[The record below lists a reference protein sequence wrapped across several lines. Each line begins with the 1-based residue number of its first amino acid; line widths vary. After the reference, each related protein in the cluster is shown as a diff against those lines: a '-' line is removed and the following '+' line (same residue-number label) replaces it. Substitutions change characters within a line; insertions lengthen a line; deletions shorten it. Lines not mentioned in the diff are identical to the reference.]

1 MMRTN
6 VFIKRNTLELVRD
19 PLMSIF
25 CVGFPV
31 ILIVLL
37 SVINKNIGAE
47 ASANVPLFAINSLAP
62 AASVFGLSFL
72 SLFSGMLIAK
82 DRSSSFL
89 MRLYSSPMK
98 PVEYISGYL
107 LPLIPVAVV
116 QTLICFAASIAF
128 GFDLFARIPLCIVF
142 MLPADVFYLAIG
154 LLLGSLVNDKAVGGI
169 ASVIVNVSAWL
180 GGTWFDVSAL
190 GKTFGK
196 ICDYLPFIRATRCAR
211 AAISGDYATLAAD
224 LLWVAAW
231 AVLMLVLASLVFRRK
246 MKKI

>member
-1 MMRTN
+1 MRRIN

-19 PLMSIF
+19 PLMTVF

-37 SVINKNIGAE
+37 SVINKNIGAN
-47 ASANVPLFAINSLAP
+47 AAAQVPLFAIESLAP

-89 MRLYSSPMK
+89 MRLYSSPMR
-98 PVEYISGYL
+98 PAEYIAGYL
-107 LPLIPVAVV
+107 LPLIPIAVV
-116 QTLICFAASIAF
+116 QTLICFAVSIIF
-128 GFDLFARIPLCIVF
+128 GFKPGFDILLCIIY
-142 MLPADVFYLAIG
+142 MLPADVLYLAIG

-180 GGTWFDVSAL
+180 GGTWFDVSML
-190 GKTFGK
+190 GKNFGK
-196 ICDYLPFIRATRCAR
+196 ICGYLPFIRATQAAR
-211 AAISGDYATLAAD
+211 AAISGDNSTLLAD
-224 LLWVAAW
+224 ILLVSAW
-231 AVLMLVLASLVFRRK
+231 AILILVLASLVFRKK